1 MPMQHLRQL
10 ERGPVLRGRDV
21 GGGGG
26 GDLSGLDGRTWDVLA
41 LLLVVRS
48 HTGLVTVERV
58 VEPDHCAARKASSY
72 QESCQAGQEFGFYH
86 FRVELKL
93 TDVNVTECVTGSSPP
108 RYLDIVRPECVPVH
122 EERPHAA
129 QRAACVGAVGGG

>member
-1 MPMQHLRQL
+1 MW
-10 ERGPVLRGRDV
+10 
-21 GGGGG
+21 
-26 GDLSGLDGRTWDVLA
+26 SRTIA
-41 LLLVVRS
+41 L
-48 HTGLVTVERV
+48 
-58 VEPDHCAARKASSY
+58 PRKASSY

-129 QRAACVGAVGGG
+129 RSERPVSARSAEAVAPQAHAFIYARDNPLCSPSGCGILLGLLAKIKCSICSYQFNIWYTGH